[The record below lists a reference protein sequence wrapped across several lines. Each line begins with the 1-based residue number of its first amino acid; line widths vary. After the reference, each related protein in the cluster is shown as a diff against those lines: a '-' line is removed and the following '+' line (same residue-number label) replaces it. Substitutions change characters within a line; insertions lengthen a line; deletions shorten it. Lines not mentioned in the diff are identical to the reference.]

1 MYALLLFAF
10 LQAAAPAREP
20 LRSGCSP
27 DAGQLS
33 TVGPNDRVEVL
44 LSVAG
49 WDAPCYKVTV
59 SRADGNLTGY
69 VLGNSLPAIAQ
80 FQRQREKASVA
91 AAEAD
96 ARRALEQAAAA
107 RKPADAEPE
116 SPKDPAVSTQFKD
129 FSGRD
134 RHGKPFSLSGLKGRA
149 TLVTFWS
156 PTEARSQTDLMRERP
171 LYSQF
176 HKNGLEAVG
185 ISMDPRAN
193 RIDVALD
200 DRSPEWPQM
209 PDQSGLAEQYHVDP
223 RAGKTFL
230 LDASHRVV
238 AAGVMGPE
246 MEKAIRQLLT
256 AP

>member
-1 MYALLLFAF
+1 
-10 LQAAAPAREP
+10 
-20 LRSGCSP
+20 
-27 DAGQLS
+27 
-33 TVGPNDRVEVL
+33 
-44 LSVAG
+44 
-49 WDAPCYKVTV
+49 
-59 SRADGNLTGY
+59 
-69 VLGNSLPAIAQ
+69 
-80 FQRQREKASVA
+80 
-91 AAEAD
+91 
-96 ARRALEQAAAA
+96 
-107 RKPADAEPE
+107 
-116 SPKDPAVSTQFKD
+116 
-129 FSGRD
+129 
-134 RHGKPFSLSGLKGRA
+134 
-149 TLVTFWS
+149 
-156 PTEARSQTDLMRERP
+156 MRERP